1 MSTELRKANAIPSIS
16 EGIKTF
22 PPEHLISRPRNSTP
36 NGWIKEHREIFGRGE
51 TFYLGIGQ
59 RFDRDNLKTELS
71 DIKGT
76 YVQGEVGTVLV
87 GEIYVCASNST
98 RIPRGKTSKT
108 YIPTFGGIKS
118 DSLNA

>member
-1 MSTELRKANAIPSIS
+1 MSTELRKFKAIPSVS
-16 EGIKTF
+16 KGIKTF
-22 PPEHLISRPRNSTP
+22 PSEHLISRPRNSTP
-36 NGWIKEHREIFGRGE
+36 NGWIKEHREILGRGE
-51 TFYLGIGQ
+51 TLYLGNGKGL
-59 RFDRDNLKTELS
+59 DRDNLKPELP

-76 YVQGEVGTVLV
+76 YVQGEVGSVLV